1 MRNLDRL
8 GIACGACIAAFA
20 PCAIDAQSTTSSP
33 SDVRWQPAV
42 YAGAWTDPTAERR
55 PTEPLIGPMIGFE
68 LRRRNPQRRANF
80 VATVRGYTK
89 GSGQVSVS
97 FPPPRG
103 DYDQRQELLTVGLG
117 ADWAVVRRAADWT
130 VGFSIAAATSRVIT
144 REITSTGRPYNRFAA
159 DPGWGHVTAVVVA
172 RSGVTLPI
180 TTQWGLRVGAEVLQ
194 GVETLNDVRP
204 ILGAYIGLALR
215 R

>member
-8 GIACGACIAAFA
+8 GIACLAEFA
-20 PCAIDAQSTTSSP
+20 PCVAAAQSTTSSGG
-33 SDVRWQPAV
+33 DARWQPAA
-42 YAGAWTDPTAERR
+42 YAGAWTDPTAEQRFG
-55 PTEPLIGPMIGFE
+55 EPLIGPMIGLE
-68 LRRRNPQRRANF
+68 LRRRNPKRRANF

-89 GSGQVSVS
+89 GAGQVSVS

-103 DYDQRQELLTVGLG
+103 DYRQRQDLLTVGLG
-117 ADWAVVRRAADWT
+117 ADWAVKRSAAEWT
-130 VGFSIAAATSRVIT
+130 VGLSVAAATSRITT
-144 REITSTGRPYNRFAA
+144 REITSTGLPSNRFAA
-159 DPGWGHVTAVVVA
+159 DPGWGHVTALVVA

-204 ILGAYIGLALR
+204 ILGAYIGLTLR